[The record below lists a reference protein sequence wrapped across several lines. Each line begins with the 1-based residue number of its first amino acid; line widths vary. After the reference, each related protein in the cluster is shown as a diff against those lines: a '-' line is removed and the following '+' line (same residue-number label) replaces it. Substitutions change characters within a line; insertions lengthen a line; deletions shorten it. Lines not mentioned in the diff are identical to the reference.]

1 MSDTILYFIFIMS
14 RDERKRV
21 TVRKPLPTGRQAF
34 WLELEGYVKLLRPAF
49 AEAAPR
55 RQANNVTE

>member
-1 MSDTILYFIFIMS
+1 M
-14 RDERKRV
+14 
-21 TVRKPLPTGRQAF
+21 VRKPLPTGRQAF